1 MPARSASKRRK
12 PTPKVSVST
21 AARLADRI
29 LKDLEART
37 QDFKARK
44 QDVAILPKADLI
56 RKIRGET
63 SHSPFIVLLSWFAAA
78 QRGTTI
84 TATLG
89 IYNPDPITYL
99 SSDLFA
105 HAFWGLGNVVT
116 DLDTYLLSADPSFP
130 RLGIGIDAPPSF
142 PISFATV
149 SIPLPTAVAP
159 GTYLMNWILFL
170 RNAFGVGTVLERASV
185 YTALT

>member
-1 MPARSASKRRK
+1 MSTRRAPKRRK
-12 PTPKVSVST
+12 PASKISL
-21 AARLADRI
+21 AAAGRQADQI
-29 LKDLEART
+29 LKDLESRAR
-37 QDFKARK
+37 DFKGRK
-44 QDVAILPKADLI
+44 QEVAILSKEELV

-63 SHSPFIVLLSWFAAA
+63 SHSPFIVLLSWFASAP
-78 QRGTTI
+78 RGTTI

-105 HAFWGLGNVVT
+105 HAFWGPGNVVN
-116 DLDTYLLSADPSFP
+116 DLDAYLLSADSAFP
-130 RLGIGIDAPPSF
+130 RLGVGVDAPPSL
-142 PISFATV
+142 PITFATV
-149 SIPLPTAVAP
+149 SIPLPASVAA